1 MLVDGGRE
9 DLGSSW
15 VGAQEL
21 WPRDRRKVSKTQK
34 NTRLVPDSQALMS
47 QDGDMNVWDKY
58 GWRGLDAGKRAHVLS
73 KGI

>member
-1 MLVDGGRE
+1 M
-9 DLGSSW
+9 
-15 VGAQEL
+15 AQRQE
-21 WPRDRRKVSKTQK
+21 KSIK
-34 NTRLVPDSQALMS
+34 NPEKHIRLVPDSQALMS